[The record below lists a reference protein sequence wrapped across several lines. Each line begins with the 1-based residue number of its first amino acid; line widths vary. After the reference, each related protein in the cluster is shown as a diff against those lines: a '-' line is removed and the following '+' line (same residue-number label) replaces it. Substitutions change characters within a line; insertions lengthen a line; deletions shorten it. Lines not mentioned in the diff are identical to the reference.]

1 MNVYDFKE
9 VVQKAPMTG
18 KVSSRATR
26 LGTKAGGDS
35 RLRVTAANFGG
46 AGDKISRA
54 QEKLK
59 EKQAVTSDPERR
71 IRAMEAEI
79 NSLIDQSNAEMYAGN
94 SIGALEKAKEAQ
106 AKMKPFEKFLEANEL
121 GDFFN
126 SELLFAVGMNLANLY
141 EKNELVTEALA
152 EYSKLLNAKAS
163 DSSFLV
169 RVNMG
174 NLYFRQEKFS
184 TAIKMY
190 KMALDMA
197 HSKYALVKFKI
208 TRNIGHCYIRIKEF
222 HEAINA
228 YETVMGKFPDLE
240 TAFNLLLCL
249 YVTRDQEKMKRAFT
263 DMLAVENYW
272 SLGTSEGPKDAE
284 DPLAKELY
292 LRHSK
297 AQRLITD
304 AAKLIAPVI
313 EPSVIAG
320 FDWVIEALKG
330 SNYSEV
336 LSEIEI
342 SKALMF
348 VKQKDI
354 DSAIAALK
362 AFEKKDKKLMNRA
375 ATNLGFLYLLEQD
388 YGNAEK
394 YCDMALSFDPYN
406 SKALVNKGN
415 CLFHKKDFLGAKEEY
430 LKAIGVEADCVEA
443 LYNLAYV
450 NKKIANY
457 PDALIALEKLNSFT
471 KASPDVLFEMA
482 AVCELMGHRKA
493 SLKWF
498 DLLSASVPNDPAVH
512 AKLGA
517 LYNLENDE
525 GQAYHH
531 YLESFKLLPTN
542 LETIAWLGIYNVKAF
557 NYTRA
562 CFFFE
567 RASLLQ
573 PKDLK
578 WKLMIA
584 SCNRRMDLLEKA
596 LKQYKEIQEEEPDN
610 LESLKFIVQI
620 SGKLGLD
627 AEAYRDRLRRVEREL
642 EAAEGGF
649 VELHNDN
656 MDASAAKEPAPVASG
671 AGQGAAAAPQG
682 KVVRTVSSHDKKV
695 EIDFENDA
703 VLELPE

>member
-18 KVSSRATR
+18 KVASRATR

-35 RLRVTAANFGG
+35 RMRSTAANFGG
-46 AGDKISRA
+46 AGDKIARA

-59 EKQAVTSDPERR
+59 EHKPGSNDPERK
-71 IRAMEAEI
+71 IRAIEAEI
-79 NSLIDQSNAEMYAGN
+79 NDLIDASNAEMYAGRPVA
-94 SIGALEKAKEAQ
+94 ALEKAKEAQ

-141 EKNELVTEALA
+141 ERNELLTEALA

-197 HSKYALVKFKI
+197 HSKYALVKYKI
-208 TRNIGHCYIRIKEF
+208 TRNIGHCYIRVKEF

-228 YETVMGKFPDLE
+228 YETVMSKFPDLE

-249 YVTRDQEKMKRAFT
+249 YITRDQEKMKRAFT
-263 DMLAVENYW
+263 EMLSVENYW
-272 SLGTSEGPKDAE
+272 SLGSAEGPRDAE
-284 DPLAKELY
+284 DPLTKELV

-304 AAKLIAPVI
+304 AAKLIAPVL
-313 EPSVIAG
+313 ESSVIAG
-320 FDWVIEALKG
+320 FDWVIEALKN
-330 SNYSEV
+330 SSYSEV

-342 SKALMF
+342 SRALVF

-354 DSAIAALK
+354 DSAISALK
-362 AFEKKDKKLMNRA
+362 AFEKKDKRLMNRA

-388 YGNAEK
+388 FVNAEK

-415 CLFHKKDFLGAKEEY
+415 CLFHKKDFLAAKEEY

-443 LYNLAYV
+443 LYNLAFV

-457 PDALIALEKLNSFT
+457 PEAMIALEKLSSFT
-471 KASPDVLFEMA
+471 KASPDVLYEMA
-482 AVCELMGHRKA
+482 TVCELMGQRKA

-498 DLLSASVPNDPAVH
+498 DLLASAIPNDPAVQ

-517 LYNLENDE
+517 LYSLENDE

-557 NYTRA
+557 NYTRS

-573 PKDLK
+573 PRDLK

-610 LESLKFIVQI
+610 LESLKYIVQI
-620 SGKLGLD
+620 SAKLGLD
-627 AEAYRDRLRRVEREL
+627 SEAYSERLRRVEMEL

-656 MDASAAKEPAPVASG
+656 MDGNNNQENLSPAPPSK
-671 AGQGAAAAPQG
+671 PQRP
-682 KVVRTVSSHDKKV
+682 VVSREKKAEV
-695 EIDFENDA
+695 DFEDDA